1 MYVWARLLRMAATTG
16 RRGPYR
22 FGDKSRLAFRCLP
35 SDIDR
40 NIHLN
45 NARYMMLADVGRIDI
60 FLRSGFF
67 RLCRQRGWA
76 PMMGGLQ
83 TAYVREIKLWK
94 RFEVVTTIETWE
106 GSEMIGRH
114 VFMLEDGRTAAVV
127 LTTVGVYDPKG
138 RRFMPIAEVFS
149 MLGNHATPRPPD
161 ATEAAFLASH
171 RRLRATAKALDTN
184 TGQAAPGREPNR
196 AEALSSPHVDQ
207 QSQG

>member
-1 MYVWARLLRMAATTG
+1 MAATTG

-22 FGDKSRLAFRCLP
+22 FDGESRLSFRCLP

-67 RLCRQRGWA
+67 RLCRERGWA

-83 TAYVREIKLWK
+83 TAYVREIRLWK
-94 RFEVVTTIETWE
+94 RFDVVTTIETWD
-106 GSEMIGRH
+106 GCEMIGRH
-114 VFMLEDGRTAAVV
+114 RFLLEDGRTAAIV
-127 LTTVGVYDPKG
+127 LTTVGVYDLKG
-138 RRFMPIAEVFS
+138 RRFMPIDDVFG
-149 MLGNHATPRPPD
+149 MLGHREAARPPD

-171 RRLRATAKALDTN
+171 RNLRASVKSL
-184 TGQAAPGREPNR
+184 
-196 AEALSSPHVDQ
+196 EAVS
-207 QSQG
+207 

>member
-1 MYVWARLLRMAATTG
+1 MYVWARLARMAATTS

-22 FGDKSRLAFRCLP
+22 FGDESRLSFRCLP

-67 RLCRQRGWA
+67 RLCRERGWA

-83 TAYVREIKLWK
+83 TAYVREIRLWR
-94 RFEVVTTIETWE
+94 RFEVVTTIETWD

-114 VFMLEDGRTAAVV
+114 RFLLEDGRTAALV
-127 LTTVGVYDPKG
+127 LTTVGVYDLKA
-138 RRFMPIAEVFS
+138 RRFMPIAEVFA
-149 MLGNHATPRPPD
+149 MLGHRDAPRAPD
-161 ATEAAFLASH
+161 ATEAAFLQSH
-171 RRLRATAKALDTN
+171 RMLRASAKSL
-184 TGQAAPGREPNR
+184 GSEP
-196 AEALSSPHVDQ
+196 
-207 QSQG
+207 

>member
-1 MYVWARLLRMAATTG
+1 MYVWARLARMAATTG

-22 FGDKSRLAFRCLP
+22 FGDESRLSFRCLP

-60 FLRSGFF
+60 FLRSGLF
-67 RLCRQRGWA
+67 RLCRQRGWT

-83 TAYVREIKLWK
+83 AAYVREIRLWQ

-106 GSEMIGRH
+106 GGEMIGRH
-114 VFMLEDGRTAAVV
+114 RFLLEDGRTAALV
-127 LTTVGVYDPKG
+127 LTTVGVYDLKG
-138 RRFMPIAEVFS
+138 RRFMPVAEVFG
-149 MLGNHATPRPPD
+149 MLGHDEAPRAPD

-171 RRLRATAKALDTN
+171 RSLRASAKSLEVA
-184 TGQAAPGREPNR
+184 
-196 AEALSSPHVDQ
+196 S
-207 QSQG
+207 

>member
-1 MYVWARLLRMAATTG
+1 MYVWARLARMAATTG

-22 FGDKSRLAFRCLP
+22 FGDESRLSFRCLP
-35 SDIDR
+35 SDVDR

-67 RLCRQRGWA
+67 RLCRQRGWT

-83 TAYVREIKLWK
+83 TAYVREIRLWQ

-114 VFMLEDGRTAAVV
+114 RFLLEDGRTAAVV
-127 LTTVGVYDPKG
+127 LTTVGIYDLKG
-138 RRFMPIAEVFS
+138 RRFVPIAEVFR
-149 MLGNHATPRPPD
+149 MLGHHEAPRAPNE
-161 ATEAAFLASH
+161 AEAAFLASH
-171 RRLRATAKALDTN
+171 RNLRASAKSLETVPRTVLLDK
-184 TGQAAPGREPNR
+184 GRHR
-196 AEALSSPHVDQ
+196 R
-207 QSQG
+207 